1 MDTSNNT
8 PPDLN
13 QDLGFVKK
21 KFALKKLVRDINGKT
36 KIVFVD
42 ADTNKQI
49 NDPKGYTVIESD
61 NVPQDVQKTET
72 GADITKE
79 TNKASVTDQVLD
91 VNRGNDRNTNIQAA
105 LKTSDSSYINKPA
118 ALGFAGFLPGPLGL
132 IGTAANVGINANNT
146 VQVNKQKEA
155 LGFMKPTGLQNLG
168 GVLMDK
174 KGYIGDQAVTDGVG
188 KTRSTPV
195 SFEATD
201 PVGRGTLTPN
211 EARMRNELDPTARE
225 ATVAEKQ
232 NAQNA
237 YKQAHPQGF
246 LSNLQ
251 TAAKSLFSSLFG
263 VQNQQQTAKGQ
274 FDGVDK
280 NSFPDAPTAPKNT
293 TVTTGPGGNPTGV
306 DTSGFK
312 PGLW

>member
-1 MDTSNNT
+1 MDTSNVS
-8 PPDLN
+8 PDLN

-36 KIVFVD
+36 KIIFVD
-42 ADTNKQI
+42 SDTNKQI
-49 NDPKGYTVIESD
+49 ADPKGYTVIESD

-79 TNKASVTDQVLD
+79 PTNKSTVTDQVLD
-91 VNRGNDRNTNIQAA
+91 VNKGGDRNTNIQSA
-105 LKTSDSSYINKPA
+105 LKPTSNSYINKPA
-118 ALGFAGFLPGPLGL
+118 ALSFASLLPGPLGL
-132 IGTAANVGINANNT
+132 IGTVANVGINANNT
-146 VQVNKQKEA
+146 NEVNKQKEV
-155 LGFMKPTGLQNLG
+155 LGFSKPSAVQNLG
-168 GVLMDK
+168 STVMDK

-188 KTRSTPV
+188 RTRSTPV
-195 SFEATD
+195 GFESQD
-201 PVGRGTLTPN
+201 SIGRTTLTPN
-211 EARMRNELDPTARE
+211 EARMRNELDPTAQE
-225 ATVAEKQ
+225 ATVAQKQ

-251 TAAKSLFSSLFG
+251 TAAKSIFSNLFG
-263 VQNQQQTAKGQ
+263 TQNQQTTKGQ
-274 FDGVDK
+274 FDGVDT

-293 TVTTGPGGNPTGV
+293 TVTTGPSGNPTGV